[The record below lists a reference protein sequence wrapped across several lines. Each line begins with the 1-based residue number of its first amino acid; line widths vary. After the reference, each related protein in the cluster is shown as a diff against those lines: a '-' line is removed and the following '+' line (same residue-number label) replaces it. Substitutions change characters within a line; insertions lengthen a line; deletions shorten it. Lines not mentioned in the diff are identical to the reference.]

1 MGASSIEVACN
12 VIVQDDSA
20 FEASSTEAA
29 DSQNA
34 SGSISSGAT
43 SSRVTSTEIAS
54 SQPSSPEMVTS
65 KFKPLPTDHQEEA
78 LADEVLKKNPVNW
91 SQVPNLIGDVQTDEI
106 LDKEEK
112 LLEAVQD
119 LFPENAPCNAI
130 TEDGNAAA
138 EAFSANGEDQP
149 LEPEGGL
156 PKEEPPLEAFEVG
169 ERYPLWS
176 GLPQKL

>member
-1 MGASSIEVACN
+1 M
-12 VIVQDDSA
+12 
-20 FEASSTEAA
+20 
-29 DSQNA
+29 
-34 SGSISSGAT
+34 T
-43 SSRVTSTEIAS
+43 SE
-54 SQPSSPEMVTS
+54 
-65 KFKPLPTDHQEEA
+65 FKPLPTDHHEEA
-78 LADEVLKKNPVNW
+78 LAGEVFNENSVNW
-91 SQVPNLIGDVQTDEI
+91 SQIPNLIGDVWTDGI

-138 EAFSANGEDQP
+138 KAFSANGEDQL

-169 ERYPLWS
+169 KGTRF
-176 GLPQKL
+176 G